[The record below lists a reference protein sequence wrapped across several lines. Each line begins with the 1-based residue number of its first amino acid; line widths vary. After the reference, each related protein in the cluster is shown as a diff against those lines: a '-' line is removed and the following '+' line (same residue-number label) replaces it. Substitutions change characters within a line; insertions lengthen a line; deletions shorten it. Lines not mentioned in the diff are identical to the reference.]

1 MQNHLPG
8 AFAQKLV
15 NETTL
20 DQALIRQYSSLVR
33 LGWFDP
39 ADSQPYRQLGWDTVA
54 TNASQQL
61 ARRAAAEGIV
71 LLKNDGVLPLS
82 VHTSQ
87 SVGLFGD
94 WANATT
100 QLLGKF
106 MHLLGG
112 FQVLF

>member
-8 AFAQKLV
+8 AFVQNLV

-20 DQALIRQYSSLVR
+20 DQALSRQYSSLIR
-33 LGWFDP
+33 LGWFDA
-39 ADSQPYRQLGWDTVA
+39 ADKQPYRQLGWDSVA
-54 TNASQQL
+54 TESSQRL

-71 LLKNDGVLPLS
+71 LLKNNGVLPLS
-82 VHTSQ
+82 LDSSQ

-100 QLLGKF
+100 QLLGTSMRLVSSF
-106 MHLLGG
+106 EE
-112 FQVLF
+112 LF